1 MPREIFDKK
10 ASSTSEK
17 PHHTEFIPVIEDL
30 VGITLRNPFQALPP
44 FMVKL
49 FARSLNPAKIPFR
62 KPEILLPPKQ
72 LRKSLFEGI
81 GYFALNERQCVFRHR
96 IL

>member
-1 MPREIFDKK
+1 
-10 ASSTSEK
+10 
-17 PHHTEFIPVIEDL
+17 
-30 VGITLRNPFQALPP
+30 
-44 FMVKL
+44 MVKL

-81 GYFALNERQCVFRHR
+81 GYFALNERQGVFQHEIDHMDG
-96 IL
+96 ILFIDKLEK